1 VAAGFVAVAGV
12 LVVLRGAAPQEG
24 TAGALLA
31 DGASSEMTVVNREV
45 IRDARLDRY
54 LAAHRKVS
62 NSASVQVP
70 GAVARS
76 VDTVVLETK

>member
-1 VAAGFVAVAGV
+1 MAGV
-12 LVVLRGAAPQEG
+12 LVVLRGAAPQDG
-24 TAGALLA
+24 M
-31 DGASSEMTVVNREV
+31 GASLVAGGNGGEMTVVNREV

-70 GAVARS
+70 GAVGRS
-76 VDTVVLETK
+76 VEPAVLETK